1 MHDPHDERTRGD
13 DHREHDVVQRDVV
26 RQVEHA
32 EQVAA
37 RHALQPVLAVRERRL
52 QVDEVDHLR
61 ERERDHREIDALPP
75 DREQA
80 DDEPQ
85 QRGRRRAGEHAELR
99 REAERLDRVAGR
111 VAGARE
117 EHRMAERQQPRIAD
131 QQVERGREQRE
142 REHLHHEHR
151 IRADERRRQQRGE
164 QRAVKHFSLHHFS
177 LPNRPAGRN
186 SSTIAMITNT
196 TVADA
201 SG

>member
-1 MHDPHDERTRGD
+1 MNAHAATITASH
-13 DHREHDVVQRDVV
+13 VVQRDVV

-52 QVDEVDHLR
+52 QVEEDHLR
-61 ERERDHREIDALPP
+61 QRERDHREIDALAA

-117 EHRMAERQQPRIAD
+117 EHRMAERQQP
-131 QQVERGREQRE
+131 V
-142 REHLHHEHR
+142 
-151 IRADERRRQQRGE
+151 
-164 QRAVKHFSLHHFS
+164 
-177 LPNRPAGRN
+177 
-186 SSTIAMITNT
+186 
-196 TVADA
+196 
-201 SG
+201 